1 MNEKIKAFEYII
13 SLLVDWLME
22 LTDVD
27 EETALK
33 EFNKL
38 KLFKLH
44 FFVSAI
50 NTGPNHGNND
60 LLNTFNAF
68 WALPYGPVES
78 DIYDNLPLLQIFSI
92 SNQGISKKNN
102 DTNQYFTSLDAFRNT
117 IGNAVSAPRRENNEI
132 VTYSAFELV
141 ELSHQW
147 PVWSVLYDQALKQ
160 GRKSIPMPTPL
171 IRASSKKFK

>member
-1 MNEKIKAFEYII
+1 M
-13 SLLVDWLME
+13 
-22 LTDVD
+22 
-27 EETALK
+27 
-33 EFNKL
+33 
-38 KLFKLH
+38 
-44 FFVSAI
+44 
-50 NTGPNHGNND
+50 
-60 LLNTFNAF
+60 NTFNAF

-117 IGNAVSAPRRENNEI
+117 IGNAVSALRRENNEI

>member
-50 NTGPNHGNND
+50 NTEPNHGNND
-60 LLNTFNAF
+60 LLGTFDAF
-68 WALPYGPVES
+68 YALPYGPVES
-78 DIYDNLPLLQIFSI
+78 YIYNHINELHIFSV
-92 SNQGISKKNN
+92 SNQGISRINHDDHLYFN
-102 DTNQYFTSLDAFRNT
+102 ELDTLSIR
-117 IGNAVSAPRRENNEI
+117 NAVNTLRERNENL

-147 PVWSVLYDQALKQ
+147 PVWRVLYDQALKQ